1 MLRMYDAEYIVLVN
15 HYVHGFFSDSVVIN
29 ELIIFL
35 SSLIYDRLD
44 KVYFIVDWV
53 PPACITFSWFFFPS
67 LLLILCYDVPIGC
80 LQQLSYHIPY
90 LTFHFKLHYANS
102 AIYSAK

>member
-44 KVYFIVDWV
+44 KVYFIVD
-53 PPACITFSWFFFPS
+53 
-67 LLLILCYDVPIGC
+67 
-80 LQQLSYHIPY
+80 
-90 LTFHFKLHYANS
+90 
-102 AIYSAK
+102 

>member
-35 SSLIYDRLD
+35 SSLTYLRNCLIYDRLD
-44 KVYFIVDWV
+44 KVYFIVD
-53 PPACITFSWFFFPS
+53 
-67 LLLILCYDVPIGC
+67 
-80 LQQLSYHIPY
+80 
-90 LTFHFKLHYANS
+90 
-102 AIYSAK
+102 